1 MTSHPAA
8 LSMILLIRCSGKLSL
23 GQALCN
29 TSKSH
34 FENYVKFSKGFELEF
49 FLSLLSKLLKSALL
63 RIIRILIGYIQKANV
78 QTGFKFELKF

>member
-49 FLSLLSKLLKSALL
+49 FLSLLSKLLKSHLL
-63 RIIRILIGYIQKANV
+63 KVFNNKDSIK
-78 QTGFKFELKF
+78 GFLYKLSFI